1 MVGVCLFGQVRLVY
15 IHSVVFII
23 VVFKVGKAEAACI
36 LAVAV
41 MAAGTAAAETN
52 FGGFDALTKGI
63 VVNEPETVWDSL
75 GVNLI
80 DDGDWVGL
88 VSGKRADLAPVTVG
102 LFIFSVSFSVME
114 EVLLCGLLHDFDFRN
129 LLGEMRV
136 VYEARE
142 LVTRGGLVN
151 PSELEKKSCE
161 RRLGLRSRSFTLCL
175 GR

>member
-1 MVGVCLFGQVRLVY
+1 MVCVCLFGQVRLVY

-23 VVFKVGKAEAACI
+23 IVFKVGKAEAACI
-36 LAVAV
+36 LAVAI

-63 VVNEPETVWDSL
+63 AVNETETVWDDL

-102 LFIFSVSFSVME
+102 LFTFSVLGHISKRSLRPVVE
-114 EVLLCGLLHDFDFRN
+114 CSKAHKVDVLLFRD
-129 LLGEMRV
+129 G
-136 VYEARE
+136 
-142 LVTRGGLVN
+142 
-151 PSELEKKSCE
+151 
-161 RRLGLRSRSFTLCL
+161 RSAALWPAP
-175 GR
+175 